1 MRRASLLAT
10 RVCGALLFSAG
21 VATAAEGGGSAASR
35 ATDLF
40 KWINFAIVAGV
51 ILWAFGKALPAKF
64 RANAETIGSAITK
77 ASAIKA
83 EAEKQLAGAEARLA
97 KLEQEIAEFRVQV
110 QKDAVIEAQRIRE
123 MAKSDAEK
131 ISLAAKA
138 EIEAA
143 ERAARIELKVL
154 AARLAVDGAESLL
167 AKQLNAQAQESLV
180 NGFVASL
187 EGKPN

>member
-1 MRRASLLAT
+1 M
-10 RVCGALLFSAG
+10 
-21 VATAAEGGGSAASR
+21 
-35 ATDLF
+35 
-40 KWINFAIVAGV
+40 
-51 ILWAFGKALPAKF
+51 
-64 RANAETIGSAITK
+64 
-77 ASAIKA
+77 
-83 EAEKQLAGAEARLA
+83 A